1 MDSFTSLKSP
11 LRRSFSTLHLE
22 IKNFKTVLLFCDTVQ
37 MAETPVRNILS
48 IAKGCNNVNELDLR
62 KMESYSYWTDE
73 VIRFADLDRVGHVNN
88 TAFATYSE
96 SGRVDFLETVYPGST
111 GGHGIGWVI
120 AKITIHYLAAAYY
133 PGKVKI
139 GTLVR
144 KIGNSSVVIEQG
156 LFCNDKCFST
166 IENVMVWADTQNEK
180 SVPLPDDLR
189 ENLQDYLR

>member
-11 LRRSFSTLHLE
+11 SGRSFSTPHLE
-22 IKNFKTVLLFCDTVQ
+22 IERLKTVLLFCETVQ
-37 MAETPVRNILS
+37 IGQTPVRNILS
-48 IAKGCNNVNELDLR
+48 IGKGYNNVNELDLK

-73 VIRFADLDRVGHVNN
+73 IIRFADLDRVGHVNN

-139 GTLVR
+139 GTFVR
-144 KIGNSSVVIEQG
+144 KIGNSSFVIEQG
-156 LFCNDKCFST
+156 LFCNDRCFST
-166 IENVMVWADTQNEK
+166 IENVMVWADTKNEK
-180 SVPLPDDLR
+180 SVSLPDDLR
-189 ENLQDYLR
+189 EKLHAYLR